1 MDLAAPPF
9 IAVSKNMGY
18 EKNARRRRR
27 SAVRRAWFYSLLLAM
42 PSMAFVGVFV
52 YQRGLTA
59 APAILIAGSLLL
71 YLVLIAAALVETF
84 IRPLQTLS
92 NVVSSLR
99 EGDYSFR
106 ARGAGTQDAFG
117 ELAGEVNALADLLQK
132 QRVRSLEATA
142 LLARILEVM
151 HAPLFAFDRE
161 NLLQLVNNAG
171 VKLLGTTHARAFGHT
186 ARELGLEE
194 LLGSADQSI
203 HSFGAK
209 STRWLLRKAV
219 FRQDGVPHTLLLLA
233 DVSLPLQE
241 EEQAAWKRLIRVLG
255 HELSNSLAPIK
266 SIAGSLLARVDQM
279 GRVGQVRRVA
289 QGGHGGSIE
298 DDEVTLRDFRR
309 GLGVVESRADSLH
322 RFVQSYRLL
331 AQLPPP
337 QLKPVAMG
345 PLLERVVLLEQRL
358 PILLDPGP
366 AVTLDADPDQ
376 LEQMFINLLANAVDA
391 SLANGAEPVRASWRV
406 EDSNLLVTIEDRG
419 LGIANTENLFVPFYT
434 TKPAGSGVGLALAQ
448 QIARAHGGEIR
459 LLNREDGEG
468 ARATIRL
475 PLKVR

>member
-1 MDLAAPPF
+1 MAYKR
-9 IAVSKNMGY
+9 V
-18 EKNARRRRR
+18 ARRRRR
-27 SAVRRAWFYSLLLAM
+27 SAVRRAWLYCLLLTLPALIFAAIFIYQKDISLA
-42 PSMAFVGVFV
+42 PTLLLVGC
-52 YQRGLTA
+52 
-59 APAILIAGSLLL
+59 LLL
-71 YLVLIAAALVETF
+71 YLLIVAAALIEGL

-106 ARGAGTQDAFG
+106 ARGAGTRDAFG

-171 VKLLGTTHARAFGHT
+171 VRLLGLTHARSFGHT
-186 ARELGLEE
+186 ARELGLED
-194 LLGSADQSI
+194 LLAAPDQSV

-241 EEQAAWKRLIRVLG
+241 EEQIAWKRLIRVLG

-266 SIAGSLLARVDQM
+266 SIAGSLLARVDHM
-279 GRVGQVRRVA
+279 EG
-289 QGGHGGSIE
+289 E
-298 DDEVTLRDFRR
+298 DATLRDFRR

-337 QLKPVAMG
+337 QFKSVPVG

-358 PILLDPGP
+358 PVHLDAGP
-366 AVTLDADPDQ
+366 PVVLHADPDQ
-376 LEQMFINLLANAVDA
+376 LEQMLINLLTNAVDA
-391 SLANGAEPVRASWRV
+391 SLANGSQPVRTGWRLD
-406 EDSNLLVTIEDRG
+406 DSTLLVTIEDRG
-419 LGIANTENLFVPFYT
+419 MGIANAENLFVPFYT

-448 QIARAHGGEIR
+448 QIARAHGGEIS
-459 LLNREDGEG
+459 LVNREDGEG

-475 PLKVR
+475 PLMAS

>member
-1 MDLAAPPF
+1 MASDR
-9 IAVSKNMGY
+9 IASGRRVR
-18 EKNARRRRR
+18 ARRP
-27 SAVRRAWFYSLLLAM
+27 AVRRAWFYCLLLAL
-42 PSMAFVGVFV
+42 PALIFVAIYV
-52 YQRGLTA
+52 YQKEISGAVAL
-59 APAILIAGSLLL
+59 LLVGCLLL
-71 YLVLIAAALVETF
+71 YLVIVAAALVEGL

-106 ARGAGTQDAFG
+106 ARGAGNPDAFG
-117 ELAGEVNALADLLQK
+117 ELASEVNALADLLQK

-161 NLLQLVNNAG
+161 DTLQLVNNAG
-171 VKLLGTTHARAFGHT
+171 VKLLGLTHARSFGRT
-186 ARELGLEE
+186 AGELGLAE
-194 LLGSADQSI
+194 LLASPDQSI
-203 HSFGAK
+203 HSFGAR
-209 STRWLLRKAV
+209 STRWLLRKAA

-241 EEQAAWKRLIRVLG
+241 EEQIAWKRLIRVLG

-266 SIAGSLLARVDQM
+266 SIAGSLLARVDNM
-279 GRVGQVRRVA
+279 
-289 QGGHGGSIE
+289 QGE
-298 DDEVTLRDFRR
+298 DDLLRDFRR

-337 QLKPVAMG
+337 QFKLVSVG

-358 PILLDPGP
+358 PVLLEPGP
-366 AVTLDADPDQ
+366 PLMLDADPDQ
-376 LEQMFINLLANAVDA
+376 LEQMFINLLRNAVDA
-391 SLANGAEPVRASWRV
+391 SLANGSLPVRVNWRRDEAS
-406 EDSNLLVTIEDRG
+406 LMVTIEDRG
-419 LGIANTENLFVPFYT
+419 LGIANAENLFVPFYT

-448 QIARAHGGEIR
+448 QIARAHGGEIA
-459 LLNREDGEG
+459 LGNREDGDG

-475 PLKVR
+475 PLMG

>member
-1 MDLAAPPF
+1 MASERA
-9 IAVSKNMGY
+9 
-18 EKNARRRRR
+18 ARRRRR
-27 SAVRRAWFYSLLLAM
+27 RPAVRRAWLYCLLLTLPAL
-42 PSMAFVGVFV
+42 ALAAVFL
-52 YQRGLTA
+52 YQKEISL
-59 APAILIAGSLLL
+59 APALLLIGCLLL
-71 YLVLIAAALVETF
+71 YLLIVAAALIEGL

-106 ARGAGTQDAFG
+106 ARGAGTSDAFG

-171 VKLLGTTHARAFGHT
+171 VKLLGLPHARCFGHT
-186 ARELGLEE
+186 ARELGLEG
-194 LLGSADQSI
+194 LLAAPDQSI

-241 EEQAAWKRLIRVLG
+241 EEQIAWKRLIRVLG

-266 SIAGSLLARVDQM
+266 SIAGSLLARVDTM
-279 GRVGQVRRVA
+279 
-289 QGGHGGSIE
+289 QGE
-298 DDEVTLRDFRR
+298 DATLHDFRR
-309 GLGVVESRADSLH
+309 GLGVVESRADGLH

-337 QLKPVAMG
+337 HLKPVALG
-345 PLLERVVLLEQRL
+345 ALLERVVLLEQRL
-358 PILLDPGP
+358 PILLEPGP
-366 AVTLDADPDQ
+366 PIVIDADPDQ

-391 SLANGAEPVRASWRV
+391 SLANGAHPVRTGWRLD
-406 EDSNLLVTIEDRG
+406 DSTVVVTIEDRG
-419 LGIANTENLFVPFYT
+419 MGIANAENLFVPF
-434 TKPAGSGVGLALAQ
+434 
-448 QIARAHGGEIR
+448 
-459 LLNREDGEG
+459 
-468 ARATIRL
+468 
-475 PLKVR
+475 

>member
-1 MDLAAPPF
+1 MASERE
-9 IAVSKNMGY
+9 V
-18 EKNARRRRR
+18 RRQQR
-27 SAVRRAWFYSLLLAM
+27 SAVRRAWLYSLLLTL
-42 PSMAFVGVFV
+42 PSLVFTGVYL
-52 YQRGLTA
+52 YQKEIAL
-59 APAILIAGSLLL
+59 APALLLIGCLLL
-71 YLVLIAAALVETF
+71 YLAVVAAALIEGL

-106 ARGAGTQDAFG
+106 ARGAGPQDAFS
-117 ELAGEVNALADLLQK
+117 ELAAEVNLLADLLQK

-171 VKLLGTTHARAFGHT
+171 VKLLGLTHARSFGHT
-186 ARELGLEE
+186 ARELGLED
-194 LLGSADQSI
+194 LLAAPDQSI
-203 HSFGAK
+203 HSFAVK
-209 STRWLLRKAV
+209 STRWLLRKAA

-241 EEQAAWKRLIRVLG
+241 EEQIAWKRLIRVLG

-266 SIAGSLLARVDQM
+266 SIAGSLLARVNAM
-279 GRVGQVRRVA
+279 
-289 QGGHGGSIE
+289 QGE
-298 DDEVTLRDFRR
+298 DTTLHDFRR
-309 GLGVVESRADSLH
+309 GLGVVESRADALH

-337 QLKPVAMG
+337 HFKPVALG
-345 PLLERVVLLEQRL
+345 LLLERVVLLEQRL
-358 PILLDPGP
+358 AVELAAGP
-366 AVTLDADPDQ
+366 PVVLDADPDQ

-391 SLANGAEPVRASWRV
+391 SLANGAQPVRASWWV
-406 EDSNLLVTIEDRG
+406 DDAALVVTIEDRG

-448 QIARAHGGEIR
+448 QIARAHGGEIS
-459 LLNREDGEG
+459 LVNREDGDG

-475 PLKVR
+475 PLGLPAGS

>member
-1 MDLAAPPF
+1 M
-9 IAVSKNMGY
+9 
-18 EKNARRRRR
+18 RRRR
-27 SAVRRAWFYSLLLAM
+27 SAVRRAWLYCLLLTLPGLIFTA
-42 PSMAFVGVFV
+42 V
-52 YQRGLTA
+52 YLYQKEISL
-59 APAILIAGSLLL
+59 APALLLIGCLLL
-71 YLVLIAAALVETF
+71 YLVVVAAALVEGLV
-84 IRPLQTLS
+84 RPIQTLS

-106 ARGAGTQDAFG
+106 ARGAGTGDAFG
-117 ELAGEVNALADLLQK
+117 ELAAEVNALADLLQK

-161 NLLQLVNNAG
+161 DLLQLVNNAG
-171 VKLLGTTHARAFGHT
+171 VRLLGLTHARSFGHS

-194 LLGSADQSI
+194 LLASPDQSI

-219 FRQDGVPHTLLLLA
+219 FRQDGAPHTLLLLA

-241 EEQAAWKRLIRVLG
+241 EEQIAWKRLIRVLG

-266 SIAGSLLARVDQM
+266 SIAGSLLARVDNM
-279 GRVGQVRRVA
+279 
-289 QGGHGGSIE
+289 QGE
-298 DDEVTLRDFRR
+298 DATLRDFRR
-309 GLGVVESRADSLH
+309 GLGVVESRAEALH

-337 QLKPVAMG
+337 NFKQVAVG
-345 PLLERVVLLEQRL
+345 ALLERVVLLEQRL
-358 PILLDPGP
+358 PVHLEAGP

-376 LEQMFINLLANAVDA
+376 LEQMLINLLRNAVDA
-391 SLANGAEPVRASWRV
+391 SLANGAESVLVLWRLD
-406 EDSNLLVTIEDRG
+406 DSALLVAIEDRG
-419 LGIANTENLFVPFYT
+419 MGIANSENLFVPFYT

-448 QIARAHGGEIR
+448 QIARAHGGEIS
-459 LLNREDGEG
+459 LINREDGEG

-475 PLKVR
+475 PLMSA

>member
-1 MDLAAPPF
+1 MAYER
-9 IAVSKNMGY
+9 AV
-18 EKNARRRRR
+18 RRRQR
-27 SAVRRAWFYSLLLAM
+27 SAVRRAWLYCLFLAL
-42 PSMAFVGVFV
+42 PTFLFA
-52 YQRGLTA
+52 
-59 APAILIAGSLLL
+59 AILIYRAQISLAPGILIACCLLL
-71 YLVLIAAALVETF
+71 YLSLIAGALIESL
-84 IRPLQTLS
+84 IRPMQTLS
-92 NVVSSLR
+92 NVVASLR

-106 ARGAGTQDAFG
+106 ARGASMRDPMG
-117 ELAGEVNALADLLQK
+117 ELAGEINALADLLQK

-161 NLLQLVNNAG
+161 SVLQLVNNAG
-171 VKLLGTTHARAFGHT
+171 TQLLQRPYARCFGHS
-186 ARELGLEE
+186 ARELGLDT
-194 LLGSADQSI
+194 LLGAPDQSI
-203 HSFGAK
+203 HSFGLKPA
-209 STRWLLRKAV
+209 RWLLRKAV

-266 SIAGSLLARVDQM
+266 SIAGSLLARVDHM
-279 GRVGQVRRVA
+279 EGEPDTV
-289 QGGHGGSIE
+289 
-298 DDEVTLRDFRR
+298 RDFRR
-309 GLGVVESRADSLH
+309 GLGVVESRADALH

-337 QLKPVAMG
+337 HLKVVALG
-345 PLLERVVLLEQRL
+345 RLLEQVVLLEQRL
-358 PILLDPGP
+358 AVRLDPGP
-366 AVTLDADPDQ
+366 PVSLNADPDQ

-391 SLANGAEPVRASWRV
+391 TLANSAKAVVVSWRV
-406 EDSNLLVTIEDRG
+406 ADSSASVTIDDSG

-434 TKPAGSGVGLALAQ
+434 TKPKGSGVGLALAQ

-459 LLNREDGEG
+459 LLNREDGAG

-475 PLKVR
+475 PLP